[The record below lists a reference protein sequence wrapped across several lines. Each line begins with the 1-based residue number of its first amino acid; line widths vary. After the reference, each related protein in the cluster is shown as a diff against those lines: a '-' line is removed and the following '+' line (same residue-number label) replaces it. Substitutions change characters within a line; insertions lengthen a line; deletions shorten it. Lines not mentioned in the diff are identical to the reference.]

1 MKDIER
7 IFSNRIEQD
16 LVKRLLNY
24 YKKVKQNFFL
34 GRYEPSQLNSAKFV
48 EVTFRILEYIT
59 RGNYTPW
66 DKDIKINALM
76 QYLENL
82 PKDKYTNSI
91 RLHIP
96 RVLRVIYDIR
106 SKRGVTHAS
115 EIDPNFMDATFVVA
129 ACDWVLAE
137 FIHLFYTGDPNDAQK
152 IISRITERKV
162 PIIEE
167 FGEDLKVLNPDLS
180 VADKILLI
188 LYKRYPNYVSTNDL
202 KRWIKTKSFSHI
214 PTVLCQLDNDAKI
227 HRKGKENII
236 TKRGILH
243 VEKKIIKQDILI

>member
-1 MKDIER
+1 MKNIEK
-7 IFSNRIEQD
+7 IFSNKIEQD

-34 GRYEPSQLNSAKFV
+34 EQYESSQLNSAKFV

-59 RGNYTPW
+59 KGNYTPW
-66 DKDIKINALM
+66 DEDIKINALM

-96 RVLRVIYDIR
+96 KVLKIIYDIR

-115 EIDPNFMDATFVVA
+115 EIDPNFMDAAFVVA

-137 FIHLFYTGDPNDAQK
+137 FIRLSYTEDPNDAQK

-167 FGEDLKVLNPDLS
+167 FCEDLKVLNPDLS
-180 VADKILLI
+180 VADKILLV

-202 KRWIKTKSFSHI
+202 KRWIKTKSSTHI
-214 PTVLCQLDNDAKI
+214 PTVLRQLDNDAKI

-236 TKRGILH
+236 TKKGILH
-243 VEKKIIKQDILI
+243 VEKIIKQDILI